1 MAKANAAKVKAAKV
15 KTKDATPE
23 DIAARMASAKQVSG
37 FLKALA
43 NEKRLML
50 LCLLANGDKAVSELK
65 DALDMQ
71 QSAVSQQ
78 FARLRADDLVTFERQ
93 GKTIRYALASDAV
106 RRTIEL
112 LYELYC
118 TPENKTK

>member
-1 MAKANAAKVKAAKV
+1 
-15 KTKDATPE
+15 
-23 DIAARMASAKQVSG
+23 MASAERASS

-43 NEKRLML
+43 NENRLML

-65 DALDMQ
+65 EALGMQ

-78 FARLRADDLVTFERQ
+78 LARLRADNLVTFKRH
-93 GKTIRYALASDAV
+93 GKTIRYALASDEV
-106 RRTIEL
+106 RRTIGL

-118 TPENKTK
+118 APGNKSK

>member
-1 MAKANAAKVKAAKV
+1 MAKVKATKV
-15 KTKDATPE
+15 KAEDAKPA
-23 DIAARMASAKQVSG
+23 DIAALMASAERASG

-78 FARLRADDLVTFERQ
+78 LARLRADDLVTFKRQ
-93 GKTIRYALASDAV
+93 GKTIRYTLASDAV
-106 RRTIEL
+106 RRTIGL

>member
-1 MAKANAAKVKAAKV
+1 MANSKNSKPIEL
-15 KTKDATPE
+15 DE
-23 DIAARMASAKQVSG
+23 LMASAERASG

-78 FARLRADDLVTFERQ
+78 LARLRADNLVTFKRQ

-106 RRTIEL
+106 RRTIGL

-118 TPENKTK
+118 APGNKSK

>member
-1 MAKANAAKVKAAKV
+1 VTIAKPEGKGPNEL
-15 KTKDATPE
+15 DAL
-23 DIAARMASAKQVSG
+23 MSSAERASG

-50 LCLLANGDKAVSELK
+50 LCLLADGDKAVSELK
-65 DALDMQ
+65 SALDMQ

-78 FARLRADDLVTFERQ
+78 LARLRADKLVTFKRK
-93 GKTIRYALASDAV
+93 GKTIRYALASEEV
-106 RRTIEL
+106 RRTIGL

-118 TPENKTK
+118 APKDKAE

>member
-1 MAKANAAKVKAAKV
+1 
-15 KTKDATPE
+15 
-23 DIAARMASAKQVSG
+23 MASAERASN

-50 LCLLANGDKAVSELK
+50 LCLLANGDMAVSELK
-65 DALDMQ
+65 DALGMQ

-78 FARLRADDLVTFERQ
+78 LARLRGDNLVTCRRQ
-93 GKTIRYALASDAV
+93 GKTIRYALASDEV
-106 RRTIEL
+106 RRTIGL

-118 TPENKTK
+118 TPKNKPE

>member
-1 MAKANAAKVKAAKV
+1 MANSKI
-15 KTKDATPE
+15 TKPKEIDAL
-23 DIAARMASAKQVSG
+23 MASAERASG

-78 FARLRADDLVTFERQ
+78 LARLRADNLVTFKRQ
-93 GKTIRYALASDAV
+93 GKTVRYALASDEV
-106 RRTIEL
+106 RRTIGL

-118 TPENKTK
+118 APGSKTK

>member
-1 MAKANAAKVKAAKV
+1 
-15 KTKDATPE
+15 
-23 DIAARMASAKQVSG
+23 MASAERASS

-43 NEKRLML
+43 NENRLML

-65 DALDMQ
+65 EALGMQ

-78 FARLRADDLVTFERQ
+78 LARLRADNLVTFKRQ
-93 GKTIRYALASDAV
+93 GKTIRYTLASDAV
-106 RRTIEL
+106 RRTIGL

-118 TPENKTK
+118 APKDTPK

>member
-1 MAKANAAKVKAAKV
+1 MAKVKAAKV
-15 KTKDATPE
+15 KATKVKAEDAKPQ
-23 DIAARMASAKQVSG
+23 DIAALMASAERASG

-50 LCLLANGDKAVSELK
+50 LCLLANGDKAGSERK

-78 FARLRADDLVTFERQ
+78 LARLRADSLVTFKRQ
-93 GKTIRYALASDAV
+93 GKTIRYTLASDAV
-106 RRTIEL
+106 RRTIGL

-118 TPENKTK
+118 VPENKSK

>member
-1 MAKANAAKVKAAKV
+1 MAKVKA
-15 KTKDATPE
+15 KDAKPE
-23 DIAARMASAKQVSG
+23 DIAALMASAERASG

-65 DALDMQ
+65 DALEMQ
-71 QSAVSQQ
+71 QAAVSQQ
-78 FARLRADDLVTFERQ
+78 LARLRADNLVTFERQ
-93 GKTIRYALASDAV
+93 GKTIRYVLASDAV

>member
-1 MAKANAAKVKAAKV
+1 MANSKISKPKEI
-15 KTKDATPE
+15 DE
-23 DIAARMASAKQVSG
+23 LMASAERASN

-43 NEKRLML
+43 NEKRLMM

-65 DALDMQ
+65 DALGMQ

-78 FARLRADDLVTFERQ
+78 LARLRADNLVTFKRQ
-93 GKTIRYALASDAV
+93 GKTIRYSLASEEV
-106 RRTIEL
+106 RRTIGL

-118 TPENKTK
+118 APTNEPE

>member
-1 MAKANAAKVKAAKV
+1 VAKVKAAKV

-23 DIAARMASAKQVSG
+23 DIAARLASAKRVSG

-78 FARLRADDLVTFERQ
+78 LARLRADSLVTFKRQ
-93 GKTIRYALASDAV
+93 GKTIRYTLASDAV
-106 RRTIEL
+106 RRTIGL

-118 TPENKTK
+118 VPENKSK

>member
-1 MAKANAAKVKAAKV
+1 LTAKPKSQGP
-15 KTKDATPE
+15 TDLDE
-23 DIAARMASAKQVSG
+23 LMASAERASS

-43 NEKRLML
+43 NENRLML

-65 DALDMQ
+65 DALGMK

-78 FARLRADDLVTFERQ
+78 LARLRADNLVTFKRQ
-93 GKTIRYALASDAV
+93 GKTIRYALASEEV
-106 RRTIEL
+106 RRTIGL

-118 TPENKTK
+118 EPKTKTKNGPTSPHP

>member
-1 MAKANAAKVKAAKV
+1 MAHSKINQPKEI
-15 KTKDATPE
+15 DAL
-23 DIAARMASAKQVSG
+23 MASAARASS

-43 NEKRLML
+43 NENRLML

-65 DALDMQ
+65 DALGMQ

-78 FARLRADDLVTFERQ
+78 LARLRADNLVTFKRQ
-93 GKTIRYALASDAV
+93 GKTIRYTLASDEV
-106 RRTIEL
+106 RRTIGL

-118 TPENKTK
+118 APKNTTK

>member
-1 MAKANAAKVKAAKV
+1 MAKVKAAKV
-15 KTKDATPE
+15 KAKDAMPE
-23 DIAARMASAKQVSG
+23 DIAALMASAERASG

-50 LCLLANGDKAVSELK
+50 LCLLANGDKAVFELK

-78 FARLRADDLVTFERQ
+78 LARLRADDLVTFKRQ
-93 GKTIRYALASDAV
+93 GKTIRYALASNAV
-106 RRTIEL
+106 RRTIGL

>member
-1 MAKANAAKVKAAKV
+1 LANNKISNPKEL
-15 KTKDATPE
+15 DAL
-23 DIAARMASAKQVSG
+23 MASAARASG

-78 FARLRADDLVTFERQ
+78 LARLRADNLVTFKRH
-93 GKTIRYALASDAV
+93 GKTIRYALASDEV

-118 TPENKTK
+118 APKNKTK

>member
-1 MAKANAAKVKAAKV
+1 MAKANAAKVKA
-15 KTKDATPE
+15 KDAKPG
-23 DIAARMASAKQVSG
+23 DIAALMASAKRVSG

-50 LCLLANGDKAVSELK
+50 LCLLAEGDKAVAELMS
-65 DALDMQ
+65 ALDMQ

-78 FARLRADDLVTFERQ
+78 LARLRADNLVTCKRQ

-106 RRTIEL
+106 RRIIGL

-118 TPENKTK
+118 APENETE

>member
-50 LCLLANGDKAVSELK
+50 LCLLANGDKVVSELK

-78 FARLRADDLVTFERQ
+78 LARLRADSLVTFKRQ
-93 GKTIRYALASDAV
+93 GKTIRYTLASDAV
-106 RRTIEL
+106 RRTIGL

-118 TPENKTK
+118 VPENKSK

>member
-1 MAKANAAKVKAAKV
+1 M
-15 KTKDATPE
+15 KTTKPKSKDPKE
-23 DIAARMASAKQVSG
+23 LGELMASAERASG

-78 FARLRADDLVTFERQ
+78 LARLRADNLVTFKRQ

-106 RRTIEL
+106 RRTIGL

-118 TPENKTK
+118 TPDNKPK

>member
-1 MAKANAAKVKAAKV
+1 MAHSKNSKPKEL
-15 KTKDATPE
+15 DAF
-23 DIAARMASAKQVSG
+23 MASAERASD

-65 DALDMQ
+65 DALGMQ

-78 FARLRADDLVTFERQ
+78 LARLRADGLVTFKRH

-106 RRTIEL
+106 RRTIGL

-118 TPENKTK
+118 APKDTPK

>member
-1 MAKANAAKVKAAKV
+1 MTKAKTARVKA
-15 KTKDATPE
+15 KDAKPE
-23 DIAARMASAKQVSG
+23 NIAALMSSAERASG

-50 LCLLANGDKAVSELK
+50 LCLLAEGDKAVAELMS
-65 DALDMQ
+65 ALDMQ

-78 FARLRADDLVTFERQ
+78 LARLRADKLVTCQRT
-93 GKTIRYALASDAV
+93 GKTIRYTLASDEA
-106 RRTIEL
+106 RRTIGL

-118 TPENKTK
+118 APKDQAK